1 MGHLNSVRYT
11 AATSSAAAV
20 VRPRPNYCQLPGNY
34 TILVESTLRSFVSS
48 ESPLG
53 SAQTLK
59 PSSGMCSTGAP
70 GQFGW
75 IVRLVEWGGGGVGGW
90 VIGLDN
96 LDKGCIKVRIIQS
109 TQSLVTSLISQIRE
123 NEVCNYTL

>member
-1 MGHLNSVRYT
+1 MICLPYKESKRQGRTRPRIPDTNQTSSSKAQQHKQNPSWDILT
-11 AATSSAAAV
+11 AYRSNSSAAAV
-20 VRPRPNYCQLPGNY
+20 IRPGPNYCQLLGNY

-70 GQFGW
+70 GQ
-75 IVRLVEWGGGGVGGW
+75 LVGLLDWWMGGVGGEVW
-90 VIGLDN
+90 VDGWM
-96 LDKGCIKVRIIQS
+96 G
-109 TQSLVTSLISQIRE
+109 
-123 NEVCNYTL
+123 